1 MRILGST
8 ACIVL
13 VAAAMS
19 ACGGTADESKSTSGG
34 PPPSETPPSE
44 TLPSQTQRAAAP
56 VAIPPPPAG
65 VVAGVVF
72 EDGNRNG
79 VLDASDVRAAG
90 RTVLVTNPSA
100 SRRIQSA
107 TTDADGQFRFD
118 GLPGG
123 EYRVSLQIP
132 DGFFRTNDDSFTVR
146 VGADNALPAIP
157 FGMARR

>member
-19 ACGGTADESKSTSGG
+19 ACGGTADESKSPSGG
-34 PPPSETPPSE
+34 APPSETPPAE
-44 TLPSQTQRAAAP
+44 TPRPAAP
-56 VAIPPPPAG
+56 VAIPPPPPG
-65 VVAGVVF
+65 VVAGIVF

-79 VLDASDVRAAG
+79 VLDESEVRAAG
-90 RTVLVTNPSA
+90 GTVLVTNPSA
-100 SRRIQSA
+100 TRRIQSA

-123 EYRVSLQIP
+123 EYRVSLQFP
-132 DGFFRTNDDSFTVR
+132 DGFVRTNDDSFTVK
-146 VGADNALPAIP
+146 VGADNALPAIQ